1 VRRDH
6 HVVEAASVIYREE
19 VVAMLS
25 TVAHLNVKLRRIIEL
40 LEEEFDGGE
49 AIPEDDA

>member
-1 VRRDH
+1 
-6 HVVEAASVIYREE
+6 VIYREE
-19 VVAMLS
+19 VVAMLF
-25 TVAHLNVKLRRIIEL
+25 TVADLNVKLRRIIEL

>member
-1 VRRDH
+1 M
-6 HVVEAASVIYREE
+6 IYREE
-19 VVAMLS
+19 VVAMLF
-25 TVAHLNVKLRRIIEL
+25 TVADLNVKLRRIIEL

>member
-1 VRRDH
+1 M
-6 HVVEAASVIYREE
+6 IYREE
-19 VVAMLS
+19 VVAMLV
-25 TVAHLNVKLRRIIEL
+25 TVANLNVKLRRIIDL